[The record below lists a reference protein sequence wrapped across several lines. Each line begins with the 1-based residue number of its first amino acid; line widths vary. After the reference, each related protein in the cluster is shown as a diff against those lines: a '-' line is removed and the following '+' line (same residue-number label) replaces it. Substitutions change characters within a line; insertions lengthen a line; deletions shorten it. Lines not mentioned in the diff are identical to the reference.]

1 MCPVAPMTTMR
12 TAPSLARGG
21 TARPPERCRLH
32 GVRVI
37 RTPVVRTISYEWFT
51 VGDMRLGT
59 SIFLLAV
66 GAILAFAV
74 TVSVSGIDLATVGV
88 ILMVVGVLGIVL
100 EFALFRP
107 RSRVSTSVTSADPAA
122 PATVRRSTTRDL

>member
-1 MCPVAPMTTMR
+1 
-12 TAPSLARGG
+12 
-21 TARPPERCRLH
+21 
-32 GVRVI
+32 
-37 RTPVVRTISYEWFT
+37 
-51 VGDMRLGT
+51 MRLGT

-74 TVSVSGIDLATVGV
+74 TASVSGVDLKTVGV

-107 RSRVSTSVTSADPAA
+107 RTQRTTSVTSTDPTRN
-122 PATVRRSTTRDL
+122 ATTRRTETRDL

>member
-1 MCPVAPMTTMR
+1 M
-12 TAPSLARGG
+12 
-21 TARPPERCRLH
+21 
-32 GVRVI
+32 
-37 RTPVVRTISYEWFT
+37 RTISYEWFT

>member
-1 MCPVAPMTTMR
+1 
-12 TAPSLARGG
+12 
-21 TARPPERCRLH
+21 
-32 GVRVI
+32 
-37 RTPVVRTISYEWFT
+37 
-51 VGDMRLGT
+51 MRLGT

-74 TVSVSGIDLATVGV
+74 TVSFSGVDLKTVGV

-107 RSRVSTSVTSADPAA
+107 RTQRTTSVTSTDPTRN
-122 PATVRRSTTRDL
+122 ATTRRTETRDL

>member
-1 MCPVAPMTTMR
+1 
-12 TAPSLARGG
+12 
-21 TARPPERCRLH
+21 
-32 GVRVI
+32 
-37 RTPVVRTISYEWFT
+37 
-51 VGDMRLGT
+51 MRLGT

-74 TVSVSGIDLATVGV
+74 TVSFSGVDLKTVGV

-107 RSRVSTSVTSADPAA
+107 RTQRTTSVTSTDPTRNA
-122 PATVRRSTTRDL
+122 TTRRTETRDR

>member
-1 MCPVAPMTTMR
+1 
-12 TAPSLARGG
+12 
-21 TARPPERCRLH
+21 
-32 GVRVI
+32 
-37 RTPVVRTISYEWFT
+37 
-51 VGDMRLGT
+51 MRLGT

-74 TVSVSGIDLATVGV
+74 HVSFSGVDLKTVGV

-107 RSRVSTSVTSADPAA
+107 RTQRTTSVTSTDPTRN
-122 PATVRRSTTRDL
+122 ATTRRTETRDL